1 MTLNIP
7 RRFDPAMPN
16 AIKSAMQKKERHHF
30 IHIIMGE
37 NDR

>member
-1 MTLNIP
+1 MMLNIP
-7 RRFDPAMPN
+7 RRFDPTMPN
-16 AIKSAMQKKERHHF
+16 AIKSGYAEKERHHF